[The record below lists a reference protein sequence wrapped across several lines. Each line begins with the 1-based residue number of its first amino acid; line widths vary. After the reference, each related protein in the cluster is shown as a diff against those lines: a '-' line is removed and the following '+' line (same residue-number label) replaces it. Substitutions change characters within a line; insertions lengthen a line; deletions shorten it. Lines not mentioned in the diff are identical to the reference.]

1 MAQSNID
8 LATLFQTVTQSLVEN
23 QQALDQAD
31 TINRDHGDNMV
42 KTFQTIT
49 NALEKKQGATPS
61 AALKYAAKTV
71 SKSSASG
78 SAQLYSQNLAQAATQ
93 FKGKGIDA
101 QGALQLLSTL
111 IGAGQGG
118 GAQGGGDALGSLL
131 GGLMGGNA
139 QAQQAPASIH
149 GAQAGVGQ
157 TSQPS
162 SAGSDM
168 LGALLTG
175 LSGGNAKPQQPQ
187 QTGGADM
194 LGALLGGLTGGNQ
207 QGNANS
213 SQQNSGFDLSD
224 LLAAGMGYMQAK
236 QQGQTSM
243 QAFVQAFVAGS
254 GMGNTQHRNQS
265 TAIVVQSFLSALSS
279 MKK

>member
-1 MAQSNID
+1 MPQNNVD
-8 LATLFQTVTQSLVEN
+8 LASIFQAVTQSLAEN

-31 TINRDHGDNMV
+31 TYNKDHGDNMV

-49 NALEKKQGATPS
+49 SALEKKQGSTPG

-71 SKSSASG
+71 SKNSASG

-118 GAQGGGDALGSLL
+118 GSQGGSGDMLGSLL

-139 QAQQAPASIH
+139 QAQQAPATIH
-149 GAQAGVGQ
+149 GAQAGVGH
-157 TSQPS
+157 T
-162 SAGSDM
+162 
-168 LGALLTG
+168 
-175 LSGGNAKPQQPQ
+175 NQQPAGGDLLGSLLGGMMGGEAPAQ
-187 QTGGADM
+187 QSQQQGGADM
-194 LGALLGGLTGGNQ
+194 LGSLLGGLTGSQGNQ
-207 QGNANS
+207 SS
-213 SQQNSGFDLSD
+213 SQQQGGGMDLSN

-236 QQGQTSM
+236 QQGQSGT
-243 QAFVQAFVAGS
+243 QALVQAFLAGS

-265 TAIVVQSFLSALSS
+265 TAIVVQSFLNALGS
-279 MKK
+279 MNK

>member
-49 NALEKKQGATPS
+49 NALEKKQGASPS

-71 SKSSASG
+71 SKNSASG

-101 QGALQLLSTL
+101 QGALQLLTTI

-118 GAQGGGDALGSLL
+118 GSQGGGDALGSLL

-157 TSQPS
+157 TNQPS
-162 SAGSDM
+162 AGGDM

-175 LSGGNAKPQQPQ
+175 LSGGNARPQQPQ
-187 QTGGADM
+187 QSGGADM
-194 LGALLGGLTGGNQ
+194 LGSLLGGLTGGNQ
-207 QGNANS
+207 QSNANS

-224 LLAAGMGYMQAK
+224 LLAAGMG
-236 QQGQTSM
+236 
-243 QAFVQAFVAGS
+243 
-254 GMGNTQHRNQS
+254 
-265 TAIVVQSFLSALSS
+265 
-279 MKK
+279 

>member
-1 MAQSNID
+1 MTQNNID
-8 LATLFQTVTQSLVEN
+8 LASIFQAVTQSLAEN
-23 QQALDQAD
+23 QQSLDQAD
-31 TINRDHGDNMV
+31 TYNRDHGDNMV

-49 NALEKKQGATPS
+49 NALEKKHGASPS

-71 SKSSASG
+71 SKNSASG

-93 FKGKGIDA
+93 FKGKGIDT
-101 QGALQLLSTL
+101 QGALQLLTTL
-111 IGAGQGG
+111 IGAGQGS
-118 GAQGGGDALGSLL
+118 GAQGGGDMLGSLL
-131 GGLMGGNA
+131 GGLMGGNTP
-139 QAQQAPASIH
+139 AQQAPASIQ

-162 SAGSDM
+162 AGTDMLSALLTGLSGGNTRPQQPQQSGGADM

-175 LSGGNAKPQQPQ
+175 LSGGNAQPQ
-187 QTGGADM
+187 Q
-194 LGALLGGLTGGNQ
+194 
-207 QGNANS
+207 

-236 QQGQTSM
+236 QQGQSGM
-243 QAFVQAFVAGS
+243 QALVQAFVAGS